1 MKKICVVTGSRAD
14 YGLLY
19 WILKEIENAADLEL
33 QLVVTGMHLSS
44 EFGDTVRQIERD
56 GFCIS
61 KKVETL
67 LSSDSAIGV
76 TKATGLGLIG
86 FADAFD
92 GLRPDTVVLLGDR
105 FEILAAACA
114 AMFAVIPIAHIHG
127 GEVTVGAFDDA
138 IRHSITKMSSLHFT
152 STNQYRDRVIQ
163 LGENPDTVFN
173 VGAPGIDNL
182 TNLKL
187 VSKKEIEN
195 ELGISLRGKSLLITF
210 HSVTLEPGSGARDF
224 KHLLEVLSRY
234 TDVQLIFTKSNADTE
249 GRAINAL
256 IDSFVESR
264 PSAISCT
271 SLGQLRY
278 LSLLKYVSGMVGNS
292 SSGIIEAPTLGVGTV
307 NIGDRQKGRIRAA
320 SVIDCGTNAEDI
332 SEAFDQLFSASFQ
345 RKLGSVSNP
354 HGSGG
359 ASRAIVEILRKVNL
373 IDQKKKIFFDAEHD
387 EQKP

>member
-56 GFCIS
+56 GFCIA
-61 KKVETL
+61 KKIETL

-92 GLRPDTVVLLGDR
+92 DLRPDTVVLLGDR

-234 TDVQLIFTKSNADTE
+234 SDVQLIFTKSNAD
-249 GRAINAL
+249 N
-256 IDSFVESR
+256 
-264 PSAISCT
+264 
-271 SLGQLRY
+271 
-278 LSLLKYVSGMVGNS
+278 
-292 SSGIIEAPTLGVGTV
+292 
-307 NIGDRQKGRIRAA
+307 QK
-320 SVIDCGTNAEDI
+320 
-332 SEAFDQLFSASFQ
+332 
-345 RKLGSVSNP
+345 
-354 HGSGG
+354 
-359 ASRAIVEILRKVNL
+359 NL
-373 IDQKKKIFFDAEHD
+373 VH
-387 EQKP
+387 

>member
-56 GFCIS
+56 GFCIA

-92 GLRPDTVVLLGDR
+92 DLRPDTVVLLGDR

-234 TDVQLIFTKSNADTE
+234 SDVQLIFTKSNADTE

-264 PSAISCT
+264 PSAISCA
-271 SLGQLRY
+271 SLGQLKY

-320 SVIDCGTNAEDI
+320 SVIDCGTTVEDI
-332 SEAFDQLFSASFQ
+332 SEALDQLFSASFQ